1 MSLLHNVATWK
12 PTIVVKKEALAQVFL
27 CEFSEILRNTYFVE
41 NLRKT
46 APDFLKKYFNAIL
59 QGK

>member
-1 MSLLHNVATWK
+1 MSLFHNVATWK

-41 NLRKT
+41 NLRT
-46 APDFLKKYFNAIL
+46 TTPDFWKKYFNAIL